1 MEARELKSIIE
12 SLLFTWGD
20 PLDISDIAKVL
31 EKSKKDISILL
42 DEMADDFDYKRRGIK
57 IIKTNN
63 SYQLGTRPEHFEWI
77 KKLSNDKPERIL
89 SNAALE
95 TLSIIAYRQP
105 VIKSDIEVIRGVR
118 CDRVIETLLERGLII
133 DMGRMDRIG
142 RPILYG
148 TTDSFLRAFGLESLN
163 ELPKLKDNIDED
175 NFKGEI

>member
-1 MEARELKSIIE
+1 MESKELKSIIE

-20 PLDISDIAKVL
+20 PLDISDIAKIL
-31 EKSKKDISILL
+31 GKNKKEISLLL
-42 DEMADDFDYKRRGIK
+42 DEMTDDFDYNRRGIK

-77 KKLSNDKPERIL
+77 RKLNNEKPERIL

-105 VIKSDIEVIRGVR
+105 VIKSDIEAIRGVR
-118 CDRVIETLLERGLII
+118 CDRVIETLLEKALIV

-175 NFKGEI
+175 NV